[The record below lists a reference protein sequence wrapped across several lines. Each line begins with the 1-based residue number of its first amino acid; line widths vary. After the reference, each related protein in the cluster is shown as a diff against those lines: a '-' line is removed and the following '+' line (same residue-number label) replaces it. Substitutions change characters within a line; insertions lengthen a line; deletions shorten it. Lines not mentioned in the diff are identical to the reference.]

1 MFEHILFPTDGSP
14 MSEAAMLT
22 CMAFAKSEGARVTAV
37 HVMPDFHILTANAE
51 MIEDT
56 REQYLAE
63 TEQRGR
69 KVLAAVAQGAHDAGV
84 LCETV
89 LRRGDD
95 PYKELLDIARD
106 RGCDLIA
113 MASHGYRG
121 VKAMLLGSE
130 TQKVLV
136 HSMVPVLVLRP
147 IAQ

>member
-22 CMAFAKSEGARVTAV
+22 CMAFARSEGARVTAV
-37 HVMPDFHILTANAE
+37 HVLPEFHVLSVNAE

-56 REQYLAE
+56 RDQYLAD

-69 KVLAAVAQGAHDAGV
+69 KVLDAVASSAADAGV
-84 LCETV
+84 ACETV
-89 LRRGDD
+89 LRRDDD
-95 PYKELLDIARD
+95 PHQVILDVAREH
-106 RGCDLIA
+106 GCDLIA

-147 IAQ
+147 LA